1 MSIRVVVLC
10 GLLALSTTGF
20 ESAAASDGGNKSNLP
35 KGQVELITDAKEYMT
50 RIDNTVTM
58 ATRGEYGKLRRGADA
73 RLRQARDQIA
83 ELLEG
88 KTSTDELQGKERVAL
103 VNAEEAIKTVIR
115 NDDRDRI
122 VCTLSAGTGSRLAT
136 KECMTIAQREER
148 AKVASRLVH
157 EQSRNV
163 FERGNQ

>member
-20 ESAAASDGGNKSNLP
+20 ESAAASEGSDKSGLP
-35 KGQVELITDAKEYMT
+35 KGQVELVTDAKVYMA
-50 RIDNTVTM
+50 RIENTVTM
-58 ATRGEYGKLRRGADA
+58 ANRGEYGKLRRGADA
-73 RLRQARDQIA
+73 RLRQARDRIA
-83 ELLEG
+83 ELLAG
-88 KTSTDELQGKERVAL
+88 KTNTDELQGKERVAL
-103 VNAEEAIKTVIR
+103 VDAEETIKSVIR

-148 AKVASRLVH
+148 AKVARRLVQ
-157 EQSRNV
+157 EQSRAV